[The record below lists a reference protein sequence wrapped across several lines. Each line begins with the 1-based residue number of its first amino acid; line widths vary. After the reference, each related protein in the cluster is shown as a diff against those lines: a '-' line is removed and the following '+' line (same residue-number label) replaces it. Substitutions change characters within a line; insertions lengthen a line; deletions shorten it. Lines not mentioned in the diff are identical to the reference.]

1 MNQKE
6 RDIQRKLRILKHA
19 EDNGHVAKTCRY
31 FGVGRASFYRWKALY
46 KNEGEDGLIN
56 KKPIPKNP
64 INRTPTAIV
73 EKVLHLRQTYHLGPI
88 RIVWYLARIQC
99 LKGDFSNSV

>member
-19 EDNGHVAKTCRY
+19 EETGHAAKTCRY
-31 FGVGRASFYRWKALY
+31 FGVARASFYRWKALY
-46 KNEGEDGLIN
+46 KQEGEAGLIN

-64 INRTPTAIV
+64 IIGLVAAEIV
-73 EKVLHLRQTYHLGPI
+73 HDNDVF
-88 RIVWYLARIQC
+88 V
-99 LKGDFSNSV
+99 KGDSALVDHHRHPQECCWNN